1 MNFIIPVALNRE
13 LAPLRHHL
21 SAVFAGERD
30 VRLIFQKIAP
40 GFRQPAEIE
49 SIIGDVVIN
58 AGTAG
63 AIDETMTPLQTFLA
77 SCFFNCRG
85 QIIDQSE
92 LFHNYKFLKTLM
104 PAHWQ
109 RGGLLTVSE
118 PVVSA
123 TTRQRFRTGYQ
134 AAAVDMEAFAIA
146 ESCRMK
152 KTPFLSLKVISD
164 TADSETMFIFKRNLK
179 KAMEILSEQLVILIR
194 ILQSNQ
200 EMFFHNG

>member
-13 LAPLRHHL
+13 LAPLQHHL
-21 SAVFAGERD
+21 SAMFAGERD
-30 VRLIFQKIAP
+30 VRLIFQKLAP
-40 GFRQPAEIE
+40 GFRQPVEND

-63 AIDETMTPLQTFLA
+63 AIDESITPLQTFLA
-77 SCFFNCRG
+77 SCFINRRG
-85 QIIDQSE
+85 QIISQAE
-92 LFHNYKFLKTLM
+92 LFHNYKFLETLI

-109 RGGLLTVSE
+109 RGRLLTVSE

-134 AAAVDMEAFAIA
+134 VAAVDMEAFAIA
-146 ESCRMK
+146 EICHTK
-152 KTPFLSLKVISD
+152 KIPFVSLKVISD
-164 TADSETMFIFKRNLK
+164 MADSETRVVFKRNLK
-179 KAMEILSEQLVILIR
+179 KAMEILSEHLVILIR

-200 EMFFHNG
+200 EMFLPNG